1 MPEAPQE
8 NPYPDTDVLGDGP
21 EPHPQ
26 LEPVLALLGRWHGG
40 GSGAYPTLEQG
51 FRYRQEIAFSHDGRP
66 FLRYESR
73 AWLVDEAGTPLR
85 PSGRESGWWR
95 VLPDAS
101 LEVVLAHPTG
111 IVETYLGRV
120 TGGGTGTEP
129 HAAPGA
135 APGAELVVE
144 LATDTV
150 ACTPRAKEV
159 TGMRRRYV
167 LHEGELSVDQ
177 DMAAVGLPLEHHLS
191 ARLRPRR
198 P

>member
-1 MPEAPQE
+1 MPDAPQE
-8 NPYPDTDVLGDGP
+8 NPYPDSHVIGDGP
-21 EPHPQ
+21 QPHPQ
-26 LEPVLALLGRWHGG
+26 LQPVLTLLGRWQGG
-40 GSGAYPTLEQG
+40 GSGEYPTLEQG

-73 AWLVDEAGTPLR
+73 AWIVDEAGSPLR

-111 IVETYLGRV
+111 IVETYLGRI
-120 TGGGTGTEP
+120 TGGGTGT
-129 HAAPGA
+129 GA

-144 LATDTV
+144 LATDAV

-167 LHEGELSVDQ
+167 LRDGELSVEQ
-177 DMAAVGLPLEHHLS
+177 DMAAMGLPLEHHLS
-191 ARLRPRR
+191 ARLRPHQ

>member
-1 MPEAPQE
+1 MPDAPQE
-8 NPYPDTDVLGDGP
+8 NPYPDTHVLGEGP

-26 LEPVLALLGRWHGG
+26 LKPVLALLGRWHGG
-40 GSGAYPTLEQG
+40 GSGEYPTLEQG
-51 FRYRQEIAFSHDGRP
+51 FRYRQEITFSHDGRP

-73 AWLVDEAGTPLR
+73 AWLVDEAGTALR

-111 IVETYLGRV
+111 IVETYLGGV
-120 TGGGTGTEP
+120 AGDGTATDPGGGT
-129 HAAPGA
+129 A
-135 APGAELVVE
+135 LVVD

-167 LHEGELSVDQ
+167 LRDGELSVEQ

-191 ARLRPRR
+191 ARLLPHQ